1 MDKRIIVLIIV
12 LIILIAGVLFV
23 VNSTNVRTNNNITNN
38 TTNNT
43 TTKELNITNW
53 TLSNDS
59 KESSNTGQSAQSS
72 KQSSSEPDYN
82 SDEYVKKWDQS
93 QQGGGSWAYTHS
105 QPTKTGEDG
114 HQYKRMYNPD
124 TGESYW
130 GYMY

>member
-1 MDKRIIVLIIV
+1 M
-12 LIILIAGVLFV
+12 IILIAGVLFV
-23 VNSTNVRTNNNITNN
+23 VNSKNVSTNNNITNN

-59 KESSNTGQSAQSS
+59 KESSNAGQSSSSPS
-72 KQSSSEPDYN
+72 KQSSSEPEYN
-82 SDEYVKKWDQS
+82 SEEYVQKWDQS

-114 HQYKRMYNPD
+114 HHYKRMYNPD